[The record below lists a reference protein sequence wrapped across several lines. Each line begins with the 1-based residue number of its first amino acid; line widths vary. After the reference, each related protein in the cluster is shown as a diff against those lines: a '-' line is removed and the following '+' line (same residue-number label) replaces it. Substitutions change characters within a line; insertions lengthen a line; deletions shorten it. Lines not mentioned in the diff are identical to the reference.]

1 MEKNE
6 KNDSYYCIDSVLI
19 SEMDNNDTNILL
31 INENE
36 IVSSSV
42 EDKLLKFWN
51 LKKNFTLIKVLNNI
65 DCNFS
70 KNSMYIFQDFYLLIG
85 GYESNQGIYIID
97 IRKYQL
103 IKQCIKNLNYVDS
116 IIGLYNGTILVGAYD
131 NNKYCLINYKIID
144 SLEFVNWNK

>member
-1 MEKNE
+1 MKIWEKNE

-51 LKKNFTLIKVLNNI
+51 LKKKFSLIK
-65 DCNFS
+65 
-70 KNSMYIFQDFYLLIG
+70 Y
-85 GYESNQGIYIID
+85 
-97 IRKYQL
+97 
-103 IKQCIKNLNYVDS
+103 
-116 IIGLYNGTILVGAYD
+116 
-131 NNKYCLINYKIID
+131 
-144 SLEFVNWNK
+144 

>member
-1 MEKNE
+1 MMKKLYIYILYFCSNNENLEKNE

-51 LKKNFTLIKVLNNI
+51 LKK
-65 DCNFS
+65 
-70 KNSMYIFQDFYLLIG
+70 IFL
-85 GYESNQGIYIID
+85 
-97 IRKYQL
+97 
-103 IKQCIKNLNYVDS
+103 
-116 IIGLYNGTILVGAYD
+116 
-131 NNKYCLINYKIID
+131 
-144 SLEFVNWNK
+144 